1 MIVIVTIATATH
13 MLPTC
18 VGHPQNLLLPHPHS
32 LLFAFIVVVQSIG
45 RWSAETVLETT
56 ERKVAYPVQ
65 HPVGTPETDN
75 ENLPQHLATVH
86 KSQMLGPKI
95 VKKLGPLVTNRRD
108 LRQADNT
115 SNNHNAPHRAK
126 QIIKIIFLT
135 GIIGIVISRDRHVSM
150 KSRIKCILH
159 ITLPLP
165 LHYLQAPTYLVVL
178 LCSLQKCNLIPL
190 RFLWHN
196 KSLK

>member
-1 MIVIVTIATATH
+1 MVNTTIRERIAPTTVIVTIVTATH

-18 VGHPQNLLLPHPHS
+18 VGHPQNILLPHPHS

-45 RWSAETVLETT
+45 QWNAETILETT

-75 ENLPQHLATVH
+75 ENWPQRLATVH
-86 KSQMLGPKI
+86 RSPMLGPKI
-95 VKKLGPLVTNRRD
+95 VKKLGPLATNRRD

-115 SNNHNAPHRAK
+115 SNNHNTPHRAK

-135 GIIGIVISRDRHVSM
+135 GIIGTVI
-150 KSRIKCILH
+150 
-159 ITLPLP
+159 
-165 LHYLQAPTYLVVL
+165 
-178 LCSLQKCNLIPL
+178 N
-190 RFLWHN
+190 
-196 KSLK
+196 

>member
-1 MIVIVTIATATH
+1 MIVIVTIVTVTH

-18 VGHPQNLLLPHPHS
+18 VGHPQNLLLPHLHS

-45 RWSAETVLETT
+45 QLSAETILETT

-65 HPVGTPETDN
+65 HPVGTPGTDN
-75 ENLPQHLATVH
+75 ENLLQRLATVH
-86 KSQMLGPKI
+86 KNPMLGPKM
-95 VKKLGPLVTNRRD
+95 VTKLGSLATNHRD

-115 SNNHNAPHRAK
+115 SNNHNAPHRAN
-126 QIIKIIFLT
+126 QILIIIFLT
-135 GIIGIVISRDRHVSM
+135 GIIGTVISRDRHVST
-150 KSRIKCILH
+150 KSRIRCILH

-178 LCSLQKCNLIPL
+178 LCSLQKHNLVPL